1 MKVQHWRRSPRTH
14 PALPHAPRLLPLLPP
29 PVSPPPNLL
38 AGTRLIGVAN
48 KPGSKEEFGA
58 FIIFMGIQLLKY
70 DLATCALSLTLSARR
85 WSLGGISIGAPIS
98 PPRPAAG
105 MEYSLLQLAWVNNL
119 LDEGAELQISCMR
132 ERWYER
138 LYGMTP
144 IARALGSSLPTG
156 AG

>member
-1 MKVQHWRRSPRTH
+1 
-14 PALPHAPRLLPLLPP
+14 
-29 PVSPPPNLL
+29 
-38 AGTRLIGVAN
+38 
-48 KPGSKEEFGA
+48 
-58 FIIFMGIQLLKY
+58 
-70 DLATCALSLTLSARR
+70 
-85 WSLGGISIGAPIS
+85 
-98 PPRPAAG
+98 